1 MLYLLSLIFPRLKIL
16 DKTQTGVF
24 MISGFLVKSLRNR
37 KLHNSRNSYDI
48 DMNPRSA
55 RKLIKRNTTLLKNV
69 DDDVV
74 SANYEV
80 NVTFLI
86 DGKIIAIQNPDS
98 EAMVHNFYIFMKSN
112 LFSYKNW
119 KQNWKISNTTLILLL
134 LVKILFLSKMPNL
147 YQKCLHQP

>member
-24 MISGFLVKSLRNR
+24 MISRFLVKSLRNR
-37 KLHNSRNSYDI
+37 KRHNSRNSYDI

-74 SANYEV
+74 SANYEA

-86 DGKIIAIQNPDS
+86 DGQIIAIQNPDS

-112 LFSYKNW
+112 LFSYKN
-119 KQNWKISNTTLILLL
+119 
-134 LVKILFLSKMPNL
+134 
-147 YQKCLHQP
+147 